1 MSKLY
6 SYRVFNDTAKPD
18 QKTPDFSKMAINELK
33 DEQTRLQTILDNL
46 ESVHN
51 EGKPLTPD
59 QSKEYKSA
67 LDRLEAVN
75 AAFANSAEGL
85 FQRRQAAQVV
95 QNLAGASGLVV
106 DLSRG
111 INVTPQFE
119 KDPKSGFESS
129 NEFLKS
135 VVNLYRNGK
144 TEDRRLVHAINAVG
158 DDEYSRGN
166 WESAGVLIPRG
177 FIDRILQTTA
187 EDDFLTP
194 RMTQIPMSAPIVDI
208 NARVDKNHST
218 SVTGGTVVYRT
229 AETRTVSLTKDT
241 FEKITL
247 KASELN
253 GASAVTR
260 QLMQDSPISIP
271 ALIEASMKE
280 AAKYKRMDELINGSG
295 NGCPLGFLSSGNTA
309 AIAVNRRSG
318 QADATVLTGYNVLDM
333 RKRVWGYDQAIWLA
347 NPDLY
352 DRIATLHI
360 ESTNNAG
367 ILKFFYPGDL
377 EMNNGKPDML
387 LGRPIYFTEFMPG
400 IIASNDGSEIAE
412 WNTGFL
418 ACVNM
423 SQYLYG
429 VRGTQTVD
437 RSVHV
442 RFLEREE
449 IFLWTMQDDARP
461 WWKTV
466 LTPKNGVS
474 TLSPFVYLTNTDTS
488 G

>member
-1 MSKLY
+1 MSLTK
-6 SYRVFNDTAKPD
+6 SYRVYNDATKPEKVD
-18 QKTPDFSKMAINELK
+18 LSKLTINELK
-33 DEQTRLQTILDNL
+33 DEQVRLTTILDNHEAL
-46 ESVHN
+46 HN
-51 EGKPLTPD
+51 EGKPLTAD
-59 QSKEYKSA
+59 QTKEYKAA

-75 AAFANSAEGL
+75 EAFMQSAEGQ
-85 FQRRQAAQVV
+85 FQRRKAAQAV
-95 QNLAGASGLVV
+95 QNLAGVSGLVV
-106 DLSRG
+106 DLSKG
-111 INVTPQFE
+111 ISTRPQFE
-119 KDPKSGFESS
+119 NDPKLGFESS

-135 VVNLYRNGK
+135 IVNLYRDRK
-144 TEDRRLVHAINAVG
+144 TEDRRLICAINAVG

-271 ALIEASMKE
+271 ALIEASMRE

-295 NGCPLGFLSSGNTA
+295 NGCPLGFLNSGNTA
-309 AIAVNRRSG
+309 AIAVNRRAG
-318 QADATVLTGYNVLDM
+318 QADATVLTGYNVLDV

-352 DRIATLHI
+352 DLIATLHI

-367 ILKFFYPGDL
+367 ILKFFYPGDFGA
-377 EMNNGKPDML
+377 NDGKPDML

-400 IIASNDGSEIAE
+400 ITSSNDGNQISE

-429 VRGTQTVD
+429 VRGSQTMD

-449 IFLWTMQDDARP
+449 LFLWTMQDDARP
-461 WWKTV
+461 WWKTYI
-466 LTPKNGVS
+466 TPKNGVT